1 MAQGNPN
8 ISSVLEDWVIQV
20 LSNIFHCILMTRGTV
35 LSCIIPQRFI
45 QWVNTLLNWYLW
57 LSLSPELC
65 ALGGWSAHCSL
76 SLYILILY
84 KKWHLLFE
92 QNIWGLHIFYTHSI
106 SFLCYSKHFLSH
118 WYNTRHG
125 GMIKNKAVIY
135 MQIFFKESLYDIWCK
150 IISKI

>member
-106 SFLCYSKHFLSH
+106 SFPCYTKH
-118 WYNTRHG
+118 
-125 GMIKNKAVIY
+125 
-135 MQIFFKESLYDIWCK
+135 IFFRTDITHVMGAWSKTRQSYTCRFFLKNPCMIYDVR
-150 IISKI
+150 